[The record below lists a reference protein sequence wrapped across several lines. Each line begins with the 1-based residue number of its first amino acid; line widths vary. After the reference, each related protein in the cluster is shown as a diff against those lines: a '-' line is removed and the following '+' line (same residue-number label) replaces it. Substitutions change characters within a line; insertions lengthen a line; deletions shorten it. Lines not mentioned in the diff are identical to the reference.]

1 MFTDKFEQFAVN
13 YENEVTENSNTR
25 EIYKNSTLREI
36 RADLEKNRSQL
47 INVCMNLTKDLNKAS
62 MIRANNAFLG
72 QAVFMVGKR
81 RYNRRGTVGTH
92 LYENVYHA
100 HTLEDIVEY
109 FKPLGYT
116 VFAVDNVALDGF
128 TPENIWDVKFPE
140 KSIFV
145 YGEEQ
150 RGLSEDE
157 IRLCDRMVYIN
168 QTGSVR
174 SLNVSQA
181 GAVIMSEYSR
191 QHRL

>member
-116 VFAVDNVALDGF
+116 VFAVDNVVLDGF

>member
-116 VFAVDNVALDGF
+116 VFAVDNVEMDGF
-128 TPENIWDVKFPE
+128 TPENIWDVEFPE

>member
-116 VFAVDNVALDGF
+116 VFAVDNVVLDGF
-128 TPENIWDVKFPE
+128 TPENIWDVEFPE

-157 IRLCDRMVYIN
+157 IKLCDRMVYIN